1 MKRKFA
7 AFDIDGTI
15 GRDSLFLQV
24 VEELI
29 DSGHIPIE
37 AKAELEQK
45 FSAYKSRTH
54 KHAFKD
60 YSSHSVEVLFG
71 HIKSLRVSDYQDAVD
86 RVVAR
91 SHTHVYVYTRDLINK
106 LREQG
111 YFLIA
116 LSGSEM
122 YAVEQF
128 MGKLFEFDVV
138 IGEQYSE
145 KDGLFTGK
153 ATEVFHKKE
162 LFLKELIPKHD
173 LTKTGS
179 IAVGD
184 SAGDTTMLDFVEN
197 PIAFNPEDTL
207 FETAKQKGWK
217 IVIERKNVIYSLVP
231 DGSGKY
237 FLQP

>member
-15 GRDSLFLQV
+15 GRDSLFLQI

-29 DSGHIPIE
+29 QDGHIPLST
-37 AKAELEQK
+37 KTELEEKMQ
-45 FSAYKSRTH
+45 AYKSRTH

-60 YSSHSVEVLFG
+60 YSSHSVEILFD
-71 HIKSLRVSDYQDAVD
+71 HIKSLRVSDYRQAADAVI
-86 RVVAR
+86 AR
-91 SHTHVYVYTRDLINK
+91 THSHVYVYTRDLAKK
-106 LREQG
+106 LKEQG

-128 MGKLFEFDVV
+128 MSKFFEFDAV
-138 IGEQYSE
+138 IGEEYSE
-145 KDGLFTGK
+145 TADGFFTGK
-153 ATEVFHKKE
+153 ATQVFHKKE
-162 LFLKELIPKHD
+162 LFLKELIPQHN
-173 LTKTGS
+173 LTIEGS

-184 SAGDTTMLDFVEN
+184 SAGDMSMLEFVEN

-207 FETAKQKGWK
+207 FETAKHKGWK
-217 IVIERKNVIYSLVP
+217 IVVERKNVIYELEQKN
-231 DGSGKY
+231 GNY
-237 FLQP
+237 ILA